1 MSNFDFNAVRR
12 IEKDGFDPY
21 DSQVAAAP
29 QVWKNHVLVLV
40 SKRFGLER
48 IGPEYFKLIKKYM
61 RLDSFVGIVGGKP
74 RFAYY
79 FVGHMELADYGLLRE
94 TELQLHSNEF
104 EAMPL
109 EGVAGDIFREESK
122 QGAAQAKP

>member
-1 MSNFDFNAVRR
+1 M
-12 IEKDGFDPY
+12 EKDGVDPY
-21 DSQVAAAP
+21 DSQVAAAT

-40 SKRFGLER
+40 SKRFGLDR

-61 RLDSFVGIVGGKP
+61 RLDSFCGIVGGKP

-79 FVGHMELADYGLLRE
+79 FVGHMELAEYGLQRE
-94 TELQLHSNEF
+94 TELLQDDNGF
-104 EAMPL
+104 EMMPL
-109 EGVAGDIFREESK
+109 EGVAGDIFGEESK